1 MVKVFVYGTLKPGEA
16 NYQHYCAGKVVE
28 VKKAIAFG
36 QIFSLPVGYPAM
48 TLGNSLVRGFLL
60 SFSDSEILHQL
71 DWLEDYDPQ
80 RPISENEYHRHQIQV
95 YDTALNSLG
104 KAWAYFM
111 TLEKVCAF
119 GGTPLPDGWWSKC

>member
-16 NYQHYCAGKVVE
+16 NYQHYCAAKVVE

-36 QIFSLPVGYPAM
+36 QLFSLPVGYPAM
-48 TLGNSLVRGFLL
+48 TLGNSPVRGFLL

-71 DWLEDYDPQ
+71 DYLEDYDSQ
-80 RPISENEYHRHQIQV
+80 RPIGENEYHRQQIQV

-104 KAWAYFM
+104 KAWTYLM
-111 TLEKVCAF
+111 TPEQVRAF
-119 GGTPLPDGWWSKC
+119 GGVLLTDGWWSS